1 MADQA
6 GEVPDAWKA
15 AAHGDVP
22 QLQAALKRTP
32 DLVRTPDPQGYY
44 LLQWTALNFRIPA
57 IMWLLE
63 NGADVKAVD
72 STKQTALHW
81 AAVKGS
87 LPAMEVLLRAG
98 GDLDAA
104 DCKGYTNAAT
114 DSCARVVGM
123 PRCGSVWSH
132 CAALPPFGNAIPRL
146 FTVVPSTSVPLP

>member
-104 DCKGYTNAAT
+104 DCKGYTVRETFPAYVNFP
-114 DSCARVVGM
+114 SCVHPLVSFFIRA
-123 PRCGSVWSH
+123 CDAECSH
-132 CAALPPFGNAIPRL
+132 
-146 FTVVPSTSVPLP
+146 